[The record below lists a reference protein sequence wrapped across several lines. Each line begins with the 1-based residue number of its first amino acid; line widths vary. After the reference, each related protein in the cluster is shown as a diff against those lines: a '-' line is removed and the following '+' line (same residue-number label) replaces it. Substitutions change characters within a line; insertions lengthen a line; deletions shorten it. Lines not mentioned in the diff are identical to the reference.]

1 MKKLIGKGILVFLS
15 GLPLASIKNKVMKKV
30 LFPIAVISILFSCN
44 NGGDEKAVEA
54 KDSMNHDMQGT
65 QTTVQMPPMPEVP
78 ANAKVFFA
86 NLKEGQTVTSPVKVQ
101 MGVEGLSVDTANGK
115 LKPASGHHHI
125 LIDMDSIAKE
135 TVIVKDSVHLH
146 FGNAQTS
153 AEVKLTPGKHT
164 LTLQFADALHRSYG
178 SRLTSKVTL
187 NVKQ

>member
-1 MKKLIGKGILVFLS
+1 MKKIF
-15 GLPLASIKNKVMKKV
+15 
-30 LFPIAVISILFSCN
+30 ISILATAVLFSCN
-44 NGGDEKAVEA
+44 NSSDEKAAEA
-54 KDSMNHDMQGT
+54 IDTMTHDMPAM
-65 QTTVQMPPMPEVP
+65 VEMPPMPEVP

-86 NLKEGQTVTSPVKVQ
+86 NLKDGQTVTSPVKIQ

-125 LIDMDSIAKE
+125 LIDIDSIARE
-135 TVIVKDSVHLH
+135 TVVVKDSVHLH

-178 SRLTSKVTL
+178 SRLTQKISV